1 MAPPTATAN
10 PGAVADVRPILII
23 TGLSGSGKSLAAR
36 VFEDLGY
43 YCVDN
48 LPVALIPVFADLVA
62 RSQDSLS
69 QVALVIDI
77 REGAYLH
84 DFPKI
89 VTDLRQRGVPTR
101 ILWFEATNDALIRR
115 FSETRR
121 PHPLSV
127 DLPLDTAI
135 ARERAMMTDVRDMA
149 DRVIDTTRY
158 NAHELRAFLKQ
169 EFSQPEDHAAL
180 QASVVSF
187 GFKYGL
193 PMEADLVFDV
203 RFLQNPFF
211 VERLKRKTGLDPEV
225 LAFLRDLPEYNDFLA
240 RLDEFMGFLLPG
252 YVKEG
257 KSYLTVAIGCTG
269 GKHRSV
275 AAAEA
280 AAGLLSARGWPA
292 RVTHRDIDKE

>member
-1 MAPPTATAN
+1 
-10 PGAVADVRPILII
+10 VRPILII

-48 LPVALIPVFADLVA
+48 LPVALIPVFADLAA

-69 QVALVIDI
+69 QVAIVIDI

-84 DFPKI
+84 DFPRI
-89 VTDLRQRGVPTR
+89 VADLRERGVPTR
-101 ILWFEATNDALIRR
+101 ILWFEATTDTLIRR

-121 PHPLSV
+121 PHPLSL
-127 DLPLDTAI
+127 DMPLESAI
-135 ARERAMMTDVRDMA
+135 ARERAMMHEIRDLA
-149 DRVIDTTRY
+149 DRVIDTTRF
-158 NAHELRAFLKQ
+158 NAHELRAFLKK
-169 EFSQPEDHAAL
+169 EFSQPEDHSSL

-187 GFKYGL
+187 GFKYGI

-225 LAFLRDLPEYNDFLA
+225 LAFLRDLPEYNEFLTRMDDFL
-240 RLDEFMGFLLPG
+240 GFLLPG

-275 AAAEA
+275 AASVA
-280 AAGLLSARGWPA
+280 AAGLLAARGWPA

>member
-1 MAPPTATAN
+1 M
-10 PGAVADVRPILII
+10 RPILII

-89 VTDLRQRGVPTR
+89 VTDLRQRGVPSR
-101 ILWFEATNDALIRR
+101 ILWFEAATDALIRR

-121 PHPLSV
+121 PHPLSA
-127 DLPLDTAI
+127 DLPLETAI
-135 ARERAMMTDVRDMA
+135 ARERAMMNEVRDLA

-187 GFKYGL
+187 GFKYGI

-203 RFLQNPFF
+203 RFLQNPYF
-211 VERLKRKTGLDPEV
+211 VERLKRKTGLDPDV
-225 LAFLRDLPEYNDFLA
+225 LAFLNDLPEYKEFLSRLDDFL
-240 RLDEFMGFLLPG
+240 GFLLPG
-252 YVKEG
+252 FVKEG

-275 AAAEA
+275 AASEA
-280 AAGLLSARGWPA
+280 AARLLSERGWPS